1 MKKLAGRVLTLA
13 SLLAVVAA
21 SAAAQQTEQ
30 GPTNRVPEGWMMDR
44 GRGQWM
50 RPGMQDRMGPSMM
63 MGPQGQMGSGM
74 MMNDMARHR
83 YYMRNGVP
91 AAYRGKVSTVPATPE
106 IVREGA
112 RLYAENC
119 ASCHGAEGF
128 GDGEAGHGL
137 NPPPANLAHI
147 IRMPMLDDEYLLWTL
162 SEGGAPVDSAMPAF
176 KDILTEEQMWKIVAA
191 MRAGFP
197 EALQP

>member
-1 MKKLAGRVLTLA
+1 MRLSGRVLTLA

-30 GPTNRVPEGWMMDR
+30 GPTNHMPGEWMMDQ

-50 RPGMQDRMGPSMM
+50 RRGMQDRKGPSMM

-106 IVREGA
+106 TVHAGA

-119 ASCHGAEGF
+119 ASCHGAEGY
-128 GDGEAGHGL
+128 GDGEGGRGL
-137 NPPPANLAHI
+137 NPPPANLARM
-147 IRMPMLDDEYLLWTL
+147 IRMPMPNDEYLLWTL
-162 SEGGAPVDSAMPAF
+162 SEGGAPVGSTMPAF

-197 EALQP
+197 EAPQP